1 MVAALSAVGVALAGP
16 AHAATRGIAV
26 VVCALRDR
34 SDADVEVV
42 YLDDRDR
49 AIKEGVIW
57 NGTRWEFSR
66 EGPCGGY
73 ADQYDHLHEFVT
85 ILRAGRP
92 LHGG

>member
-57 NGTRWEFSR
+57 NGNALGVFQRGAMR
-66 EGPCGGY
+66 R
-73 ADQYDHLHEFVT
+73 
-85 ILRAGRP
+85 LR
-92 LHGG
+92 